1 MNNLLTCMT
10 FLETVI
16 EGYIKYLCAFIA
28 LGLQC
33 TIFLKQAL
41 NSTCP
46 SIILVTSCE
55 NEMIQNE

>member
-1 MNNLLTCMT
+1 MNN
-10 FLETVI
+10 TV

-41 NSTCP
+41 NSICP